1 MKLNVDGKQ
10 QRHDF
15 QSIPE
20 LNEYWVELT
29 RSILEQNR
37 LIHYVKIGEEIIYSG
52 YESIILQNIDKIS
65 ELNIVTIS
73 KQESC
78 NETLEELIK
87 YVPKVIQ
94 LMPGKLEVLY
104 GDNAQDF
111 QNILDE
117 VIQSIYWIVNAV
129 LFIRTLET
137 DKSVYN
143 PHKSEIEEFYIK
155 LEPFVDEIAKQSEKG
170 NYVGMADL
178 ILYEFLPILEEFQ
191 IETVDGVCENIEHH

>member
-15 QSIPE
+15 QSISE

-143 PHKSEIEEFYIK
+143 PYKSEIEEFYIK

-191 IETVDGVCENIEHH
+191 IETVNGVCKNIEHH